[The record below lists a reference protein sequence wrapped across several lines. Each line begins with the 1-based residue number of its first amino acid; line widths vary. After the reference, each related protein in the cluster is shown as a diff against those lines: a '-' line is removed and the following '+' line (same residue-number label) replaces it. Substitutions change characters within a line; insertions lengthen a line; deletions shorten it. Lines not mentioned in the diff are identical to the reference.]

1 MSTLE
6 DIRLKVRRL
15 TGRPSPQQISDD
27 QIDEYINTFY
37 QFDMPE
43 TLRLFSQETVFEF
56 MTKENIAEYDMREET
71 VFTGNPLQPPQPAVD
86 VFITIKPPVYIAGYQ
101 SFWSQDR
108 EQFFRLY
115 PPLAQIEMNLV
126 GNGNPGPYAVT
137 FAISPILQTFVSVG
151 AIDSTGET
159 VNAVDV
165 PTNRTDG
172 TWQISNTNSSLTG
185 SISYITGKATVT
197 FNNAIPAGN
206 EITFTAVPYV
216 ASRPQAVLFYD
227 NVITF
232 RPVPDASYPV
242 KINAY
247 RRPTILIDSGEFPE
261 LKQWWQYLSYGASK
275 KVFEDSQD
283 PEGVNNIMAAFKE
296 QELLVLRR
304 TIVERTNQRTAT
316 IYTQQL
322 DASFNNFNN
331 RF

>member
-1 MSTLE
+1 MSTLA

-15 TGRPSPQQISDD
+15 TGRPSAQQITNE

-71 VFTGNPLQPPQPAVD
+71 VFTGNSNQPAVD

-115 PPLAQIEMNLV
+115 PPLAQIEMDLT
-126 GNGNPGPYAVT
+126 GNGTVGPYAVT
-137 FAISPILQTFVSVG
+137 FAISPILQSFVSVG

-159 VNAVDV
+159 VNAVDI

-172 TWQISNTNSSLTG
+172 TWQISNTNLALAG
-185 SISYITGKATVT
+185 SISYVTGKATVT
-197 FNNAIPAGN
+197 FNNPIPAGN
-206 EITFTAVPYV
+206 EITFTGVPYV

-227 NVITF
+227 NVITI

-242 KINAY
+242 KMNAY

-261 LKQWWQYLSYGASK
+261 LKQWWQYLAYGASK

-283 PEGVNNIMAAFKE
+283 PEGVGNIMTAFKE
-296 QELLVLRR
+296 QEVLVLRR
-304 TIVERTNQRTAT
+304 TIIERTNQRVST
-316 IYTQQL
+316 IYTEQL
-322 DASFNNFNN
+322 STSFNNFNN